1 MGYFPAT
8 FTSSAGTVQFR
19 RNASFSERALSR
31 LQAQISSSGAV
42 RLNPSSYGGQET
54 FTLPFVCLSGTDVD
68 NLTTFLL
75 TNGLKNF
82 TYWDVWGNSF
92 DCRFAGGISVV
103 PVAYD
108 SFNVSI
114 PLYVL
119 AVLEIKIPEDV
130 LTIDGSPLTID
141 GVEVTTNG

>member
-1 MGYFPAT
+1 M
-8 FTSSAGTVQFR
+8 
-19 RNASFSERALSR
+19 
-31 LQAQISSSGAV
+31 
-42 RLNPSSYGGQET
+42 
-54 FTLPFVCLSGTDVD
+54 
-68 NLTTFLL
+68 
-75 TNGLKNF
+75 
-82 TYWDVWGNSF
+82 
-92 DCRFAGGISVV
+92 V